1 MKDCYGTIYPDLL
14 QFKFGQ
20 EITGKVFQFRIDS
33 RGAGHRERKLDANLG
48 EWQDCQR
55 CEDFHS
61 CYAFST
67 AKLQMQEAISEL

>member
-20 EITGKVFQFRIDS
+20 EIAGKVFQFRIDS
-33 RGAGHRERKLDANLG
+33 VGAGHRERKLEANLG

-55 CEDFHS
+55 CEDFEE
-61 CYAFST
+61 CYAFSS
-67 AKLQMQEAISEL
+67 AKLRIQEAISEL